1 MKITLA
7 IPGSVTNMGQFMQIS
22 ILWKK
27 MKKKIA
33 RISMAELTIKLSQVN
48 YLSLIIATTNCTPLF
63 KIG

>member
-27 MKKKIA
+27 MKKK
-33 RISMAELTIKLSQVN
+33 LL
-48 YLSLIIATTNCTPLF
+48 
-63 KIG
+63 G